1 MEDGEFDA
9 VTNVYLFH
17 EMPKE
22 ARRNAARE
30 YARVLKPG
38 GKLFFVDSAQVGDGA
53 ALGMEMAGRDSLNAR
68 VYFTVYF
75 TVYSI
80 YRRYRVNP

>member
-1 MEDGEFDA
+1 MWPYFEDGEFDA

-53 ALGMEMAGRDSLNAR
+53 ALGMETAGGKRFAR
-68 VYFTVYF
+68 RVRPIFTVN
-75 TVYSI
+75 SI
-80 YRRYRVNP
+80 H